1 MKKRSK
7 TFYRYILSYALV
19 LILPVALL
27 FGMSYSYLI
36 DRFSQEI
43 SDSNTRLLSQAKED
57 LDSRLD
63 QLINVSYMV
72 QNNAVLNLRTNE
84 GDVVAARKATNTL
97 SVFNSVSSLSDFLI
111 TYRSGTDYCV
121 TSASRIRPETSGFAQ
136 GSVSGRSIRPPLM
149 ISSEKSW

>member
-43 SDSNTRLLSQAKED
+43 SDST
-57 LDSRLD
+57 
-63 QLINVSYMV
+63 
-72 QNNAVLNLRTNE
+72 
-84 GDVVAARKATNTL
+84 
-97 SVFNSVSSLSDFLI
+97 
-111 TYRSGTDYCV
+111 
-121 TSASRIRPETSGFAQ
+121 
-136 GSVSGRSIRPPLM
+136 
-149 ISSEKSW
+149 

>member
-36 DRFSQEI
+36 DRFSKEI
-43 SDSNTRLLSQAKED
+43 SESNTRLLSQAQED
-57 LDSRLD
+57 LDARIE
-63 QLINVSYMV
+63 QLINISYMV

-97 SVFNSVSSLSDFLI
+97 AVFNSVTSLSDFLI
-111 TYRSGTDYCV
+111 TYRSGTDYCF
-121 TSASRIRPETSGFAQ
+121 T
-136 GSVSGRSIRPPLM
+136 
-149 ISSEKSW
+149 

>member
-36 DRFSQEI
+36 DRYSQEI
-43 SDSNTRLLSQAKED
+43 SDSNTRLLTQAQED
-57 LDSRLD
+57 LDTRLD
-63 QLINVSYMV
+63 QLVNIAYMV

-84 GDVVAARKATNTL
+84 GDVVAARKATTTL
-97 SVFNSVSSLSDFLI
+97 SVLNSVSSLCL
-111 TYRSGTDYCV
+111 
-121 TSASRIRPETSGFAQ
+121 
-136 GSVSGRSIRPPLM
+136 L
-149 ISSEKSW
+149 

>member
-7 TFYRYILSYALV
+7 TFYRYVLSYALV

-63 QLINVSYMV
+63 QLINVSYM
-72 QNNAVLNLRTNE
+72 E
-84 GDVVAARKATNTL
+84 
-97 SVFNSVSSLSDFLI
+97 I
-111 TYRSGTDYCV
+111 
-121 TSASRIRPETSGFAQ
+121 
-136 GSVSGRSIRPPLM
+136 GRAHV
-149 ISSEKSW
+149 